1 MEIGNSSN
9 VSTEEAKEELKPWIR
24 RLARI
29 GYMAKGLVFVM
40 VGILTFMAAIGIGG
54 NTSGTKGMFRSL
66 AGMPFGE
73 IILWL
78 IVIGLLLYEMWLL
91 IKVIKDP
98 QNKGK
103 GLKGLLSRGSSLVIA
118 IIYGGLIFSAFKIAI
133 NAGSSGGNTEKTMTA
148 KLLSQP
154 FGQWLIAAIGV
165 IIIVY
170 GIVELYKG
178 ITTKFMKIF
187 HTEDMSSHEYKIA
200 KNAGRLGLVSRG
212 FVFGMIGFLFIKT
225 AWTSNSDQ
233 VKGLDGVLSELSQE
247 PYGQV
252 LLALTAIG
260 LFLYG
265 VYQIARGRYQHMGLG
280 KY

>member
-1 MEIGNSSN
+1 MEIANTTN
-9 VSTEEAKEELKPWIR
+9 TSTEEAKEELKPWIR

-29 GYMAKGLVFVM
+29 GYMAKGMVFVM
-40 VGILTFMAAIGIGG
+40 VGILTFMAAIGVGG
-54 NTSGTKGMFRSL
+54 NTSGTQGMFRSL

-73 IILWL
+73 ILIWL
-78 IVIGLLLYEMWLL
+78 IAIGLLLYEMWLL

-103 GLKGLLSRGSSLVIA
+103 GLKGLFSRGASLVIA
-118 IIYGGLIFSAFKIAI
+118 IIYGGLIYSAFKIAL

-154 FGQWLIAAIGV
+154 FGQWLIAAVGV

-170 GIVELYKG
+170 GILELYKG
-178 ITTKFMKIF
+178 ITTKFMKRF
-187 HTEDMSSHEYKIA
+187 HTQDMNSHEYRIA
-200 KNAGRLGLVSRG
+200 KNAGRLGLASRG
-212 FVFGMIGFLFIKT
+212 AVFGMVGFFFIQT
-225 AWTSNSDQ
+225 AWTSDSDQ
-233 VKGLDGVLSELSQE
+233 AKGLDGVLSELSQE

-252 LLALTAIG
+252 LLGIAAIG

>member
-1 MEIGNSSN
+1 METENSSN
-9 VSTEEAKEELKPWIR
+9 VSTQEAKEELKPWIR

-40 VGILTFMAAIGIGG
+40 VGILTFMAAIGVGG
-54 NTSGTKGMFRSL
+54 NTSGTQGMFRSL
-66 AGMPFGE
+66 AGIPFGE
-73 IILWL
+73 VLIWL
-78 IVIGLLLYEMWLL
+78 ISIGLLLYEMWLF

-98 QNKGK
+98 QNNGK
-103 GLKGLLSRGSSLVIA
+103 TLKGLFSRGSSLVVA
-118 IIYGGLIFSAFKIAI
+118 IIYGGLIYSAVKIALH
-133 NAGSSGGNTEKTMTA
+133 AGSSSGNTEKTMTA

-154 FGQWLIAAIGV
+154 FGQWIIASIGV

-178 ITTKFMKIF
+178 ITTKFMKVF

-200 KNAGRLGLVSRG
+200 KNAGRLGLASRG

-265 VYQIARGRYQHMGLG
+265 IYQIARGRYQHMGLG

>member
-1 MEIGNSSN
+1 MEITNSSKT
-9 VSTEEAKEELKPWIR
+9 STEQAKEELKPWIR

-40 VGILTFMAAIGIGG
+40 VGILTFMAAIGVGG
-54 NTSGTKGMFRSL
+54 NTSGTQGMFRSL

-73 IILWL
+73 ILLWL

-91 IKVIKDP
+91 IKVIEDP

-103 GLKGLLSRGSSLVIA
+103 GLKGLFSRGASLVIA
-118 IIYGGLIFSAFKIAI
+118 IIYGGLIYSAFKIAI
-133 NAGSSGGNTEKTMTA
+133 NAGSSGGNTEKTITA

-154 FGQWLIAAIGV
+154 LGQWIIVAIGV
-165 IIIVY
+165 IIIGY
-170 GIVELYKG
+170 GLLELYKG
-178 ITTKFMKIF
+178 VTTKFIKRF

-200 KNAGRLGLVSRG
+200 KNAGRLGLASRG
-212 FVFGMIGFLFIKT
+212 IVFFMIGFLFIKT

-247 PYGQV
+247 PYGQ
-252 LLALTAIG
+252 LMLAITAMG

>member
-1 MEIGNSSN
+1 MEIANTSN
-9 VSTEEAKEELKPWIR
+9 TSTEEAKEELKPWIR

-29 GYMAKGLVFVM
+29 GYMAKGMVFVM
-40 VGILTFMAAIGIGG
+40 VGILTFMAAIGVGG
-54 NTSGTKGMFRSL
+54 NASGTQGMFRSL

-73 IILWL
+73 ILIWL

-103 GLKGLLSRGSSLVIA
+103 GMKGLFSRGASLVIA
-118 IIYGGLIFSAFKIAI
+118 IIYGGLIYSALKIAL

-154 FGQWLIAAIGV
+154 FGQWLIAAVGV

-170 GIVELYKG
+170 GILELYKG
-178 ITTKFMKIF
+178 ITTKFMNRF
-187 HTEDMSSHEYKIA
+187 HTQDMNSHEYRIA
-200 KNAGRLGLVSRG
+200 KNAGRLGLASRG
-212 FVFGMIGFLFIKT
+212 AVFGMVGFFFIQT
-225 AWTSNSDQ
+225 AWTSDSDQ
-233 VKGLDGVLSELSQE
+233 AKGLDGVLSELSQE

-252 LLALTAIG
+252 LLGIAAIG

>member
-1 MEIGNSSN
+1 MEIANSSN
-9 VSTEEAKEELKPWIR
+9 VSKEKAKEELKPWIR

-40 VGILTFMAAIGIGG
+40 VGILTFMAAIGVGG
-54 NTSGTKGMFRSL
+54 NTSGTQGMFRSL

-73 IILWL
+73 ILLWL

-91 IKVIKDP
+91 IKVIEDP
-98 QNKGK
+98 QNKGN
-103 GLKGLLSRGSSLVIA
+103 GLKGLFSRGASLVIA
-118 IIYGGLIFSAFKIAI
+118 IIYGGLIYSAFKIAL
-133 NAGSSGGNTEKTMTA
+133 NAGSSGGNTEKTITA

-154 FGQWLIAAIGV
+154 FGQWIIVAIGV
-165 IIIVY
+165 IIIGY
-170 GIVELYKG
+170 GLLELYKG
-178 ITTKFMKIF
+178 VTTKFIKRF
-187 HTEDMSSHEYKIA
+187 HTENMSSHEYKIA
-200 KNAGRLGLVSRG
+200 KNAGRLGLASRG
-212 FVFGMIGFLFIKT
+212 VVFGMIGFLFIKT

-247 PYGQV
+247 PYGQ
-252 LLALTAIG
+252 LMLAITAIG